1 MSRTLTSMS
10 HNRRTNKIVKH
21 YSDGTSEERDY
32 VPSERAKRAVEVLRE
47 RRKTHPSEGARIL
60 KETLDRLDRLDA
72 DVAARNAE
80 KAKRPETGGDGGLMV
95 LIGLARLFML
105 R

>member
-1 MSRTLTSMS
+1 MSRTLTSMF

-32 VPSERAKRAVEVLRE
+32 VPSERAKRAVEILRE

-60 KETLDRLDRLDA
+60 KETLDRLDADA
-72 DVAARNAE
+72 AARDAE
-80 KAKRPETGGDGGLMV
+80 KTKQPQTGGDGGLMV

>member
-32 VPSERAKRAVEVLRE
+32 VPSERSKRAVEILRE

-60 KETLDRLDRLDA
+60 KETLDRLDA
-72 DVAARNAE
+72 DMAARNAE
-80 KAKRPETGGDGGLMV
+80 KAKQPQTGGDGGLMV